1 MEIMN
6 AKQAQEC
13 IERWQ
18 GDSRQSQARSL
29 RLALES
35 QELSLMY
42 YEQKGNDQAVAR
54 TTTILTLLRERLRAV
69 VSE

>member
-1 MEIMN
+1 MN
-6 AKQAQEC
+6 AKQAREC